1 MTERPDDGTVDGV
14 LPLFEHTHD
23 TPTTAAVVGFAAAI
37 GLLAGW
43 LAADFGGRFP
53 AFLVGAVGTGYL
65 LYRQPTRRAVLA
77 AGLYSVAALLAV
89 TPLVYE
95 LQVVASVPAPQR
107 HVFGASDL
115 LLLVVLWVVAAVPAV
130 VGYRLA
136 SGPFLPRLRD
146 RFGI

>member
-1 MTERPDDGTVDGV
+1 MTERDEGTADGFG
-14 LPLFEHTHD
+14 PLFEHTHD
-23 TPTTAAVVGFAAAI
+23 ALTTAAVVGFAAVV

-43 LAADFGGRFP
+43 LVADFGGRFP

-89 TPLVYE
+89 TPIVYE
-95 LQVVASVPAPQR
+95 LQVLVSLPAPQR
-107 HVFGASDL
+107 HVLATSDL
-115 LLLVVLWVVAAVPAV
+115 LLVVVIWVVAAVPAV

-136 SGPFLPRLRD
+136 SGPFVPRLRE
-146 RFGI
+146 RLGR